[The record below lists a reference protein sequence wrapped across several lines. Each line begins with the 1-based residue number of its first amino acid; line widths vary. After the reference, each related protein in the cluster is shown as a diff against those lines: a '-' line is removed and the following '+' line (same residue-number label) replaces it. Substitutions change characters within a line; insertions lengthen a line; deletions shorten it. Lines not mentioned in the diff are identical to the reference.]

1 MIHKLTTAIVLSTT
15 LTTAVFAET
24 YEVQMLN
31 RGEGRETMI
40 FSPSA
45 LRIAVGDT
53 IKFIAEDRG
62 HNAES
67 ITEAWPEGVV
77 PFAGKI
83 NEEIEVTFD
92 QEGFYGVRCKP
103 HFAMGMV
110 MTIAVGEETVA
121 PDGWL
126 EGRLPRATKQRME
139 AQLEELSQ

>member
-1 MIHKLTTAIVLSTT
+1 MFRMATVAIALSAAFCGAA
-15 LTTAVFAET
+15 LAET
-24 YEVQMLN
+24 HEVEMLN
-31 RGEGRETMI
+31 RGEGRDTMI

-53 IKFIAEDRG
+53 VKFVAADRG

-67 ITEAWPEGVV
+67 ITETWPDGVE

-83 NEEIEVTFD
+83 NEEVEYTFD
-92 QEGFYGVRCKP
+92 QEGFYGVKCKP

-110 MTIAVGEETVA
+110 MTIAVGEETAA

-126 EGRLPRATKQRME
+126 EGRLPPRTKERME
-139 AQLEELSQ
+139 AQLAELTQ